1 MKRVIAIAVTLIVTS
16 APVAF
21 AQTSSTVPLAEVAR
35 KEEARRK
42 TTKKATRVITNA
54 NLGAAVDDAAT
65 AAPPPSTGTASKDT
79 PPPTN
84 ASPTIPGG
92 RGGPVDPA
100 EKKDQAYW
108 QGRIGNARLEL
119 SRTQMFAESLQTRI
133 NSLKTDFVNRDNRVE
148 REKIQQ
154 DLNAALAEL
163 ERLKTEVEKQKKG
176 IVAIEDEARRAGV
189 PAGWLR
195 PQE

>member
-21 AQTSSTVPLAEVAR
+21 AQTSSTVSLAEVAR

-54 NLGAAVDDAAT
+54 SLGAVDDAA
-65 AAPPPSTGTASKDT
+65 AVAPPPSTGTTSKDA
-79 PPPTN
+79 PPANT
-84 ASPTIPGG
+84 SPTIPGG
-92 RGGPVDPA
+92 TGGPVDAA

-154 DLNAALAEL
+154 DMNAALAEL
-163 ERLKTEVEKQKKG
+163 ERLKTEVEKQKKA